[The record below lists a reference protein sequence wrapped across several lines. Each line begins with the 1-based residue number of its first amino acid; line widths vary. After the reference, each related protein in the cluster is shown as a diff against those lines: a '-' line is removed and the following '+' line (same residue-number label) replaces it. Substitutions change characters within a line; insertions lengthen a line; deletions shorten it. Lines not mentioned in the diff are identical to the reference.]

1 MEVRNETKNTK
12 NSKVAK
18 KNKIKYEA
26 KSKMRQIKII
36 SNNKCKWSKLFS

>member
-1 MEVRNETKNTK
+1 MKQKTQRIQKWQ
-12 NSKVAK
+12 K